1 MTDRGAEPN
10 IPKLLARARISTS
23 AAKSQGQRREFAVT
37 DGTELAGHIIE
48 RTGNRF
54 DVTAPDGDR
63 NGTFKSLKVATAA
76 LVRVAG
82 WQAILTAHVDPK
94 CNLAAVANPPLCRR
108 PDPGK
113 ALNVKAAKRLTCC
126 PACVTAIRT
135 AVPNNERRRTD
146 RAAAS

>member
-1 MTDRGAEPN
+1 VTDRGAERN

-54 DVTAPDGDR
+54 DVTRPDGDR
-63 NGTFKSLKVATAA
+63 KGTFRSLKVATAA
-76 LVRVAG
+76 LARVAG
-82 WQAILTAHVDPK
+82 WQTVLKARFDPK
-94 CNLAAVANPPLCRR
+94 CDLAAVANPPLHRR

-113 ALNVKAAKRLTCC
+113 ALNVKAAKRPTRC
-126 PACVTAIRT
+126 PARITTART
-135 AVPNNERRRTD
+135 TVPNTKLRRTD